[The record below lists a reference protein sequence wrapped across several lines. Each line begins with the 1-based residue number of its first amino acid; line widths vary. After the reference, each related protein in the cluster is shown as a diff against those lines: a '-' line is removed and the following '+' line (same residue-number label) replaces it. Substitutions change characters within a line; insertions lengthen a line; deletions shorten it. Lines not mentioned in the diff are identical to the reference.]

1 MMFGFKKKV
10 DSNIYAP
17 ADGRLTA
24 LEDVPDQVF
33 ASKVLG
39 DGAAIEVTGEEI
51 CAPCDGRLVMLADTK
66 HAFGISADNG
76 GEVLVHIGL
85 DTVEFNGTGFTAL
98 KAVNDRVKKGTPI
111 IRLDREF
118 FQSQNACLITPVLI
132 SNSAGCPFTPETA
145 GKEVVAGESVVIRFQ

>member
-1 MMFGFKKKV
+1 MFGFKKKV
-10 DSNIYAP
+10 DGNIYAP
-17 ADGRLTA
+17 ADGRLIA

-39 DGAAIEVTGEEI
+39 DGAAIEVTGAEI

-76 GEVLVHIGL
+76 VEVLIHIGL

-98 KAVNDRVKKGTPI
+98 KAVNDKVK
-111 IRLDREF
+111 
-118 FQSQNACLITPVLI
+118 
-132 SNSAGCPFTPETA
+132 
-145 GKEVVAGESVVIRFQ
+145 